1 MKNSVLVAVVIT
13 TACST
18 NTMAGDLTQHQE
30 TTVPAVSVTQMSD
43 AEMDNVTAGG
53 GVTIENNGVSGSAG
67 TCSFCKLMTVGED
80 LTLQQGPQA
89 GTTINHTNTILHK
102 F

>member
-1 MKNSVLVAVVIT
+1 MKNSVLVAAVIT

-43 AEMDNVTAGG
+43 AEMDNVTAGAG
-53 GVTIENNGVSGSAG
+53 AIINNTGVSGSAG
-67 TCSFCKLMTVGED
+67 PCNICKIMTVGEE

-89 GTTINHTNTILHK
+89 GTTISHTIVPR